1 MEKTKFNLDGL
12 KMPTKNEMDK
22 YRSLVTD
29 ELLADISIRNFLK
42 KNDLD
47 ISFVDKHIAL
57 LMQMQEENIPCKN
70 CKGFLKCEKMP
81 KGYTTTIL
89 NEDDGWDVGYV
100 KCEKHEE
107 IYPLLSNYI
116 YRDFVDEWLFAMPD
130 SVALNVNTRPV
141 VLKGI
146 NVLQSYLANQNT
158 NGLYINGGSGTGKSY
173 IACALTNY
181 LIKEKAVKVAFV
193 NVRNFI
199 ADCIST
205 FDNYSKE
212 NYVAKQIALL
222 QNVDVLV
229 LDDLGGEKVS
239 EWSTH
244 SVLFEILD
252 YRAQLKKLTF
262 ITSMYDIEQLKRL
275 YGNNMKS
282 ERFISRL
289 EALTEVVELKG
300 VDLFKKW

>member
-1 MEKTKFNLDGL
+1 MEKTKFNLEGL
-12 KMPTKNEMDK
+12 KMPSQNEMDK

-29 ELLADISIRNFLK
+29 ELLADVSIQEFLK
-42 KNDLD
+42 KNNLD
-47 ISFVDKHIAL
+47 ISFVNKHLAL
-57 LMQMQEENIPCKN
+57 LIQMQEENEACKT
-70 CKGFLKCEKMP
+70 CKGFLKCAKLP
-81 KGYTTTIL
+81 KGYTTTLSNDNDEWEI
-89 NEDDGWDVGYV
+89 NYV
-100 KCEKHEE
+100 KCSKHEE
-107 IYPLLSNYI
+107 VYPLLSNYV
-116 YRDFVDEWLFAMPD
+116 YRDFVDEWLYAMPENI
-130 SVALNVNTRPV
+130 ALNTNTRPV

-146 NVLQSYLANQNT
+146 EVLQEFMTSKKAV
-158 NGLYINGGSGTGKSY
+158 GLYIEGGSGTGKSY

-181 LIKEKAVKVAFV
+181 LIKESNVKVSFV

-212 NYVAKQIALL
+212 NYVSKQISLL

-252 YRAQLKKLTF
+252 YRAQLGKLTF
-262 ITSMYDIEQLKRL
+262 ITSMYDIDQLKRL

-282 ERFISRL
+282 ERFISRIQ
-289 EALTEVVELKG
+289 ALTRGIELKG